1 MFDDMQGRLQRLID
15 LREGISREIANYPS
29 RVGENT
35 RRREDRLGQLEA
47 EYADVQRQILDL
59 DSQIRIGRNGQI
71 AVR

>member
-1 MFDDMQGRLQRLID
+1 MFDDLQGRLQRLID

>member
-1 MFDDMQGRLQRLID
+1 MFDDLQGRLQRLID
-15 LREGISREIANYPS
+15 LREGISREIANYRS

-59 DSQIRIGRNGQI
+59 DSQIRFGRNGQI